1 MSIWVLLS
9 RFHLLKFYCS
19 KYDSAMKGEVVE
31 NWKKKK
37 HSKTGDL
44 QAFSSAFDNTI
55 VYRLYETTKS

>member
-44 QAFSSAFDNTI
+44 QAFSRAFDNTI